1 MNKTP
6 PLTESSDSE
15 QYWRQ
20 QIRDAKQ
27 AADYAERMLESGD
40 LSDEIRSEW
49 VDRLEKSNHAVNV
62 RTRLL
67 GGLAIEGAN
76 N

>member
-1 MNKTP
+1 MNTTP
-6 PLTESSDSE
+6 QLTESPDLE

-49 VDRLEKSNHAVNV
+49 VDRLERFNHAVSV

-67 GGLAIEGAN
+67 GGFAIEGAN